1 MVKIE
6 SFCGELKSKG
16 TLHPIAGLM
25 VIFCFILRGLDCS
38 RIKYSCSMLFYE
50 IFVFGND
57 VILVSLVSLR
67 PYHAF
72 RIVNPEYLGVLG
84 PWLLI
89 CFPHIQSIDR
99 L

>member
-1 MVKIE
+1 
-6 SFCGELKSKG
+6 
-16 TLHPIAGLM
+16 
-25 VIFCFILRGLDCS
+25 
-38 RIKYSCSMLFYE
+38 MLFYE